1 MQIKAV
7 SRTATISEIDLY
19 VYTFVIHES
28 NYRREWHRG
37 WGVFQVA
44 WLMEEIF
51 GDHIERWFRT
61 GKGLNIVS

>member
-28 NYRREWHRG
+28 NYRRE
-37 WGVFQVA
+37 
-44 WLMEEIF
+44 
-51 GDHIERWFRT
+51 
-61 GKGLNIVS
+61 